1 MEGNC
6 VIPSFEFIGKT
17 NEENGVLEFK
27 GETYCKGTLLIELQN
42 LENYREIMTKMEK
55 ILHHI
60 ELPFEGVNG
69 DNRFEGP
76 DDLEELA
83 EDYKKIKFKMRL
95 LQNVFND

>member
-1 MEGNC
+1 MDLSIMVDSNLPTTMSDGNAL
-6 VIPSFEFIGKT
+6 
-17 NEENGVLEFK
+17 LEFK

-55 ILHHI
+55 MLGHI
-60 ELPFEGVNG
+60 KMPFEGVNG

-83 EDYKKIKFKMRL
+83 EDYIKIKFKMRL
-95 LQNVFND
+95 LQNVFDD

>member
-1 MEGNC
+1 MVDSNLPTTMSDGNAL
-6 VIPSFEFIGKT
+6 
-17 NEENGVLEFK
+17 LEFK

-55 ILHHI
+55 ILQHT

-69 DNRFEGP
+69 DNRFEAP

-83 EDYKKIKFKMRL
+83 EDYINIKYRMLCFQQFFHKML
-95 LQNVFND
+95 KE